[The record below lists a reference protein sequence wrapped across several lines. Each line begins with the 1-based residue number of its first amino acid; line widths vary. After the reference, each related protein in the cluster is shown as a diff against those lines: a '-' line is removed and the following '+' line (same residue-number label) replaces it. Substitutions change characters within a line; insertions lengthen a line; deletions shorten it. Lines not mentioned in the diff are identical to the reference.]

1 MEKISFKFFLEKF
14 PEHTLPVTLRADT
27 YETLGNGIEPL
38 PTLLIEQY
46 LLEEDE
52 EDDGMTEHLA
62 CFRLPSHD
70 KYEAVVYWKAGLL
83 TYEYHL
89 KTYTKDG
96 VGVIDNHVIAGTVV
110 IGDKMIESIA
120 TIQEDRIICIA
131 SGATQ
136 VETMEFDTANNKILY
151 VEINDDGTIIAS

>member
-1 MEKISFKFFLEKF
+1 MDKISFKFFLEKF
-14 PEHTLPVTLRADT
+14 PVHALPVTLRADT

-46 LLEEDE
+46 LLDEEE
-52 EDDGMTEHLA
+52 EDDGMTEYLA
-62 CFRLPSHD
+62 CFRLPPHE

-96 VGVIDNHVIAGTVV
+96 VGVIDSHVIGGTVL
-110 IGDKMIESIA
+110 INDKLVESIA
-120 TIQEDRIICIA
+120 TIQEDRIVCIA
-131 SGATQ
+131 TGATNI
-136 VETMEFDTANNKILY
+136 ETMEFDTAENKILY
-151 VEINDDGTIIAS
+151 VEIHDDGTIIAS

>member
-14 PEHTLPVTLRADT
+14 PEHGLPVTLRTDT
-27 YETLGNGIEPL
+27 YEILGNGIEPL

-46 LLEEDE
+46 LLEDDE
-52 EDDGMTEHLA
+52 EDDGMTEYLA
-62 CFRLPSHD
+62 CFRLPLHAN
-70 KYEAVVYWKAGLL
+70 YEAVVYWKAGLL
-83 TYEYHL
+83 SYEYHL

-96 VGVIDNHVIAGTVV
+96 VGVIDSHVIGGTVV
-110 IGDKMIESIA
+110 IGDKMVESVA

-131 SGATQ
+131 TGATQ

-151 VEINDDGTIIAS
+151 VEINEDGTIIAS

>member
-14 PEHTLPVTLRADT
+14 PEQALPVTLRADT

-46 LLEEDE
+46 LLDEDE

-62 CFRLPSHD
+62 CFRLPAHD
-70 KYEAVVYWKAGLL
+70 KYEAVIYWKAGLL

-151 VEINDDGTIIAS
+151 VEINEDGTIIAS